1 MVSRAVILSA
11 AKDPGIYF
19 QRNTEMLRFAQ
30 HDNSDFFSN
39 LLEPALSAPPSRSG
53 AAKGRQCRAKARRY
67 KEEECR

>member
-39 LLEPALSAPPSRSG
+39 LL
-53 AAKGRQCRAKARRY
+53 GRQCRAKARRY
-67 KEEECR
+67 QQEECP